1 MEDEECF
8 QPVLSSQEEDNFQ
21 QLNTVSVVSIPL
33 LLGVERVMKLNRLRP
48 PPDVT
53 RDEWL
58 SPFTQDSYSG
68 MGEIGYR
75 QKGRNLEE
83 LLEKQADMIRYL
95 KDHNV
100 KLSHRI
106 MLLASQH
113 RATET

>member
-1 MEDEECF
+1 MPIF
-8 QPVLSSQEEDNFQ
+8 
-21 QLNTVSVVSIPL
+21 VSHI
-33 LLGVERVMKLNRLRP
+33 EKVMRFNRLRP

-75 QKGRNLEE
+75 QRGRNLEE
-83 LLEKQADMIRYL
+83 LLEKQADLIRYL
-95 KDHNV
+95 RDHNV

-106 MLLASQH
+106 MLLASQ
-113 RATET
+113 RRVVE